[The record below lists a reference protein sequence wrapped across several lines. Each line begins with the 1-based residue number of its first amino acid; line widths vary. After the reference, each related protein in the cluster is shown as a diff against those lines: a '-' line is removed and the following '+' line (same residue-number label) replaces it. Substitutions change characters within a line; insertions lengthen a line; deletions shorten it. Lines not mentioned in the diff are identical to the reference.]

1 MFNNYL
7 KSAWRS
13 FLKNKTFSLINITG
27 MSIGIAV
34 CFIILLYVQSELSF
48 DRFNKNAERIVCVV
62 SKADINGGKISDAN
76 VIPPVASDKKVE
88 DG

>member
-1 MFNNYL
+1 
-7 KSAWRS
+7 
-13 FLKNKTFSLINITG
+13 